1 MSVKIAQVLSNTSA
15 FVRIS
20 LRTTGMALL
29 VLALGGA
36 ALAQEQNQT
45 QGPEQQARRHPR
57 HSHLYIGTMVQWY
70 NPVQPTRAAWA
81 AQRSR

>member
-1 MSVKIAQVLSNTSA
+1 MV
-15 FVRIS
+15 
-20 LRTTGMALL
+20 LL

-57 HSHLYIGTMVQWY
+57 HSHLYIGTIPFSPLEQHG
-70 NPVQPTRAAWA
+70 PLKDHDEQ
-81 AQRSR
+81 S